1 MSSALH
7 DPAMKAHKATP
18 FASAAIARANGG
30 FCFLISESQIV
41 SAFLLSLM
49 RAVDTKTGVA
59 DDLGFAFSVSDCR
72 SD

>member
-1 MSSALH
+1 MSSTVH

-41 SAFLLSLM
+41 SAFL
-49 RAVDTKTGVA
+49 
-59 DDLGFAFSVSDCR
+59 
-72 SD
+72 